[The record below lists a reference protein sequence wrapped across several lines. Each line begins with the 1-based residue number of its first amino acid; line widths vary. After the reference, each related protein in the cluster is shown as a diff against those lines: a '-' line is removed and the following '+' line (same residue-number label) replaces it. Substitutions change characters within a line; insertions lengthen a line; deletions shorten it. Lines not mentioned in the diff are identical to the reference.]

1 MRQCYNCGWEWKQ
14 PQTPAFREMCPRCD
28 SFLHCC
34 KNCSLYDPTSPQQC
48 KSSTVELVAEKDR
61 GNFCEEFRFR
71 ETESPKVTRPKKPFL
86 AKDEEKLDPR
96 EKFRRLFN
104 DSKE

>member
-34 KNCSLYDPTSPQQC
+34 KNCALFGDSAPSQC
-48 KSSTVELVAEKDR
+48 KSPTIDLVSQKDR
-61 GNFCEEFRFR
+61 GNFCGEFRFK
-71 ETESPKVTRPKKPFL
+71 ESEGARVAKPKNAFSSKP
-86 AKDEEKLDPR
+86 DEEKLDPR
-96 EKFRRLFN
+96 EKFRRLF
-104 DSKE
+104 KEQ